1 MTWIKQ
7 HRWAL
12 AALFAGFI
20 LRLYFILFHTD
31 VAGDALIYGDLATN
45 ILRHHVYGFTEN
57 IIRPTLIRLP
67 GYPLFLAACF
77 RLFGI
82 GHYTAVLY
90 VQLALDLISCW
101 LLGVLARRLMG
112 PRAGLCAI
120 WLAALCPFT
129 ANYVA
134 APLTESLAVFCA
146 VLAFYALQRWSDPI
160 CGRNRWLWPL
170 AAALAFAVL
179 LRPDRALL
187 AASILPAMA
196 WIAWHATDRRA
207 ALVQTATAAL
217 LITLPLTIWMARNER
232 VFHVFQPLAPKYAND
247 QGEFVSLG
255 FYRWY
260 RTWGIDFKSTS
271 DIYWTWDGSPMSV
284 DDLPPRAFDSPAQ
297 RTQTAALFEQ
307 YNKLSVATPAVD
319 SQFAALAATRI
330 AAHPVRYYVELPIAR
345 VANMWLRP
353 RTEIL
358 PAPMDWWRIREHT
371 AASLWTAA
379 YAALNLAY
387 LTLAGVGLWRWRRF
401 HWSGQPALACALAGF
416 ILLRSAMLLTV
427 DNSEPRY
434 TIDCYP
440 VIILL
445 ASFAL
450 SLGGRSNRRSRLRP

>member
-12 AALFAGFI
+12 AALLAGLI
-20 LRLYFILFHTD
+20 LRLYFILSHAD

-45 ILRHHVYGFTEN
+45 VLKHHIYGFTEN

-67 GYPLFLAACF
+67 GYPFFLAACF

-82 GHYTAVLY
+82 GNYAAVLY
-90 VQLALDLISCW
+90 FQLALDLISCW
-101 LLGVLARRLMG
+101 LLGALARRLMG
-112 PRAGLCAI
+112 PRAGVCAI
-120 WLAALCPFT
+120 WLAGLCPFT

-146 VLAFYALQRWSDPI
+146 AVAFYSLQRWSISP
-160 CGRNRWLWPL
+160 REKNWLWPL

-187 AASILPAMA
+187 AASIIPAMA
-196 WIAWHATDRRA
+196 WIAWHSSARRSRLTQTAIAA
-207 ALVQTATAAL
+207 AL
-217 LITLPLTIWMARNER
+217 IILPLTIWTVRNHR

-247 QGEFVSLG
+247 PGEFVSLG

-260 RTWGIDFKSTS
+260 RTWAIDFKSTA

-297 RTQTAALFEQ
+297 RAQTTALFDR
-307 YNKLSVATPAVD
+307 YNKVTAATPAVD
-319 SQFAALAATRI
+319 NRFAALAATRI
-330 AAHPVRYYVELPIAR
+330 AAHPFRYHVELPIAR
-345 VANMWLRP
+345 LANMWLRP
-353 RTEIL
+353 RTEML
-358 PAPMDWWRIREHT
+358 PAPMDWWRFHEHP

-379 YAALNLAY
+379 YAALNLGY
-387 LTLAGVGLWRWRRF
+387 LTLAAIGLYRWKRYN
-401 HWSGQPALACALAGF
+401 WSAQQAFACALVGF
-416 ILLRSAMLLTV
+416 VLLRSAMLLTV

-434 TIDCYP
+434 TIDCYSA
-440 VIILL
+440 IMLL
-445 ASFAL
+445 ASFA
-450 SLGGRSNRRSRLRP
+450 SANSRRALDPKP